1 MKNRNDQ
8 QQFHTFYSL
17 SKIQGQS
24 LIVDQYHFACKII
37 QYSQS
42 FWIKYF
48 KRRNIKMLEYIN
60 IACNINT
67 RKTRNKVIYDEV
79 IIQWHV
85 FERYILYLD
94 LQTRNERMLMQLTL
108 KKNLSNRS
116 LRLHYYFPNSKQ
128 PVNMNI
134 GLSFDT
140 IFSRSVSQVYDI
152 ILTVCRY
159 RVF

>member
-1 MKNRNDQ
+1 MLLLSSIIYIGRKIRNDQ

-17 SKIQGQS
+17 SKIHGY
-24 LIVDQYHFACKII
+24 LYHFVCKII

-67 RKTRNKVIYDEV
+67 RKTQNKVIYDEV

-94 LQTRNERMLMQLTL
+94 RQTRNERMLMQLTL

-116 LRLHYYFPNSKQ
+116 LRLHYYFLNSKKQ
-128 PVNMNI
+128 
-134 GLSFDT
+134 GLASFIDC
-140 IFSRSVSQVYDI
+140 ICKP
-152 ILTVCRY
+152 L
-159 RVF
+159 